1 MRVHFPSPRLVIWM
15 DFPIRSAPFPPHLEF
30 WKEGKAFSNQDLA
43 FPFPMPWE
51 IWRGSRKCWRAL
63 VSLQEQPV
71 ATHNHHYRSTIYE
84 NKANMCLFRCLP
96 FAYQWCSV
104 HHSSPL
110 GIHICHL
117 YRSRAQC
124 SGGGTRAGHKLRLSS
139 PLHSGR
145 LPRCRRRE
153 CHSLLSTL
161 LEEKQ

>member
-1 MRVHFPSPRLVIWM
+1 
-15 DFPIRSAPFPPHLEF
+15 
-30 WKEGKAFSNQDLA
+30 
-43 FPFPMPWE
+43 
-51 IWRGSRKCWRAL
+51 
-63 VSLQEQPV
+63 
-71 ATHNHHYRSTIYE
+71 
-84 NKANMCLFRCLP
+84 MCLFRCLP

-161 LEEKQ
+161 LEEKQWLQLNTTAGKTLHWRPDHTHGLGPWSRPQGPAGVSPGEACPSTGLGTNRYVVSRAAVFTVGSLDQQHRCHLGTW